1 MTITIDAV
9 YEGGVL
15 KPSEPLPLNEHDKV
29 RLMLEPLT
37 ATEGATH
44 SWVEAS
50 AGILAWQGD
59 PEQLRRLAEE
69 DEFGMLG
76 SPRLSLIYP
85 PASRFFY
92 NQFD

>member
-9 YEGGVL
+9 HEGGVL
-15 KPSEPLPLNEHDKV
+15 KPSEPLPLNEHGKV

-37 ATEGATH
+37 ATEGATPD

-76 SPRLSLIYP
+76 SP
-85 PASRFFY
+85 
-92 NQFD
+92 